1 MEKTIK
7 EGLPMRI
14 TDDLQSNLTSVQ
26 KLTFSDRKNAAFE
39 FSKVVV
45 RPFAARGETRWQLE
59 QFKGAQVFHKNLSFP
74 DLLSWVETTGAAVF
88 RQALLVTAGTDYHY
102 TIFPDRIKCKQTAN
116 ALRQAAPQTHDRK
129 KEYLLNEGENVPAL
143 VDLGVFTPDFRV
155 VKSKYDKFKQINR
168 FLALIDDRFAQM
180 PKQEI
185 TILDFGCGK
194 SYLTFIL
201 YHYFVCMKGVKATVL
216 GFDLK
221 ADVVD
226 HCNRIAEKYG
236 YDGLHFYVN
245 DVTTDALFDGKV
257 DMIITLHACDTATD
271 FALLHAIRHRVPH
284 IFSVP
289 CCQHEINAQIRPGGD
304 FDLLLAH
311 GLLQE
316 RFSALLTDAIRAE
329 ALRACG
335 YAVDVI
341 EFVDF
346 AHSPK
351 NLMLRCTLKQA
362 KTPDLSAVTAL
373 CEKYGFRQTLV
384 EQLLAAQK

>member
-116 ALRQAAPQTHDRK
+116 ALRRAAPQTHDRK

-335 YAVDVI
+335 YAVDVL